1 MEGVRGEG
9 LGNGRC
15 ERGEAGKWEGRMGV
29 RGEGVGV
36 RWK

>member
-15 ERGEAGKWEGRMGV
+15 ERGGAGKWEGRMKE
-29 RGEGVGV
+29 RGGAGK
-36 RWK
+36 WKV